1 MENNKNLIVVLGGG
15 ESGVG
20 AALLAKK
27 MGLKIFVSDSGIIPN
42 KYKKI
47 LLKNRI
53 PFEEKGHTESIIFQ
67 KAIKVVKSPGISRQN
82 PLIKKINFLD
92 IPMISELE
100 FGKSY
105 LKNSYIISITGS
117 NGKTTTS
124 SIVYKI
130 LQKEGFHVDIAGNIG
145 RSFSREVIKNKDVY
159 VLEVSSFQLDDSFNF
174 RSNIAVLL
182 NITRDH
188 LDRYHNDIES
198 YIYSKFRIATQ
209 QNKDDIF
216 IYNHDDPIIK
226 KGLKKYTI
234 LSNCIP
240 FSIQEELSVGAYIK
254 ENKIFIRNKFHQER
268 CLLHVDKIPLKGDHH
283 LYNILATLLVS
294 VALNVQN
301 KSIIHPILELKPIEH
316 RMEKVLNINGV
327 QFINDSKATNVNAVF
342 YALKSMESPTIWIA
356 GGKDKGNDYREI
368 LPLVKE
374 KVKAIIFLGKNNNN
388 FISFFQN
395 IIDIILETN
404 SLRTAVRMAYILSI
418 HGDNILLS
426 PACSSF
432 DLFQDYKERG
442 LRFKQEVKKLFDE
455 YEKNRYLEI
464 SQRR

>member
-1 MENNKNLIVVLGGG
+1 MEKNKNLIVVLGGG

-27 MGLKIFVSDSGIIPN
+27 MGLKIFVSDSGIIQN

-47 LLKNRI
+47 LSKNRI
-53 PFEEKGHTESIIFQ
+53 HFEEKGHTESIIFQ
-67 KAIKVVKSPGISRQN
+67 NAIKVIKSPGISRQD
-82 PLIKKINFLD
+82 PLIKKINFLN
-92 IPMISELE
+92 IPMVSELE

-124 SIVYKI
+124 YIVYKI
-130 LQKEGFHVDIAGNIG
+130 LQKEGFHVEIAGNIG
-145 RSFSREVIKNKDVY
+145 RSFSREVLKKKDVY
-159 VLEVSSFQLDDSFNF
+159 VLEVSSFQLDDCYNF

-198 YIYSKFRIATQ
+198 YISSKFRISTQ
-209 QNKDDIF
+209 QNKEDIF
-216 IYNHDDPIIK
+216 IYNHDDPLIR
-226 KGLKKYTI
+226 KGFKKYPI

-240 FSIQEELSVGAYIK
+240 FSIQEELCVGAYLK
-254 ENKIFIRNKFHQER
+254 ENKIFFRNKFNQER
-268 CLLHVDKIPLKGDHH
+268 CLLHVDKIPLKGDHN
-283 LYNILATLLVS
+283 LYNILASVLVS
-294 VALNVQN
+294 VTLNVR
-301 KSIIHPILELKPIEH
+301 KTSMIHPILGLKSIEH

-342 YALKSMESPTIWIA
+342 YALKSMKAPTIWIA

-374 KVKAIIFLGKNNNN
+374 KVKAIIFLGKNNKK
-388 FISFFQN
+388 FISFFQDV
-395 IIDIILETN
+395 IDIIFETN
-404 SLRTAVRMAYILSI
+404 SLKKAVRMAYILSI

-432 DLFQDYKERG
+432 DLFQNYKERG
-442 LRFKQEVKKLFDE
+442 LRFKQEVRKLFYE
-455 YEKNRYLEI
+455 YEKNRYFEI
-464 SQRR
+464 FKRR